1 MRKFCENLFF
11 NTYYFKFRPQN
22 FVNTY
27 VQELAKII
35 PNFVY
40 PKLILH
46 NRCHASVY
54 GISGFNSCFVMG
66 NSVFHQL
73 ETKKLSQRQTTKN
86 VAIKNVNGG
95 CADQS
100 ASNKVLL

>member
-1 MRKFCENLFF
+1 MCFHF
-11 NTYYFKFRPQN
+11 Q
-22 FVNTY
+22 
-27 VQELAKII
+27 
-35 PNFVY
+35 
-40 PKLILH
+40 KLIFH
-46 NRCHASVY
+46 NQSHASVY

-86 VAIKNVNGG
+86 MAIKNVNGG

-100 ASNKVLL
+100 HFNKILFWALLMKQNH

>member
-1 MRKFCENLFF
+1 
-11 NTYYFKFRPQN
+11 
-22 FVNTY
+22 
-27 VQELAKII
+27 
-35 PNFVY
+35 
-40 PKLILH
+40 
-46 NRCHASVY
+46 
-54 GISGFNSCFVMG
+54 MG

-100 ASNKVLL
+100 HFNKILLWSFFYETETITFICFLKLQLCDGPNIRAVQCTKGQ